1 MPTLKRFIGIF
12 SHRMVSTRLPS
23 QEYAKAVVDYMKGG
37 KPMDKFERFKV
48 LARQIHP
55 QTGKREMI
63 AEAYNQSAVK
73 KTPGLDQ
80 VSRGDGSD
88 HSWAL
93 RRGVRPA

>member
-55 QTGKREMI
+55 QTGKREII
-63 AEAYNQSAVK
+63 AEAYNQAAVQ
-73 KTPGLDQ
+73 KTPWPRPS
-80 VSRGDGSD
+80 VSG
-88 HSWAL
+88 
-93 RRGVRPA
+93 